1 MSLRQ
6 SVVLNALWGPLTFQ
20 DAAIM
25 TIAVPAALLHLA
37 PVNHTFVLATLVS
50 ITAAV
55 SMLVQPIG
63 GAFSDATRR
72 AGGRRR
78 TIIIAG
84 AVIDAI
90 CMLSLVPAHTVWVLA
105 AALIVATVGYNLC
118 AAGYQAMIP
127 EIVPREGW
135 GAASGIRGAITL
147 VGTVC
152 GLAVA
157 GATDSTTTFVVTASI
172 VFLGALTLFAV
183 PEGKWLEPEH
193 AHVRDWH
200 DFIVVFISRW
210 WIVFGLSLLMTFVLF
225 FFSDVLKVG
234 NPSAGTGLVAGC
246 ALLGA
251 IVSSIW
257 LGNLSD
263 KVPRK
268 IVVALAGL
276 PMALAAFGFAAF
288 PNERWILLF
297 AALFGLGYGGVLSTG
312 WALAIDA
319 MPQLRDIARDLGLW
333 GIAQNLPPVVAPF
346 AGWAL
351 LNHFG
356 GTSSL
361 FAYQMLFAVAG
372 VCFLIGS
379 ASVLWV
385 RGKPR

>member
-1 MSLRQ
+1 M
-6 SVVLNALWGPLTFQ
+6 PTC
-20 DAAIM
+20 
-25 TIAVPAALLHLA
+25 
-37 PVNHTFVLATLVS
+37 ATGTTS
-50 ITAAV
+50 SSSSSA
-55 SMLVQPIG
+55 
-63 GAFSDATRR
+63 
-72 AGGRRR
+72 AGGS
-78 TIIIAG
+78 
-84 AVIDAI
+84 
-90 CMLSLVPAHTVWVLA
+90 C
-105 AALIVATVGYNLC
+105 
-118 AAGYQAMIP
+118 
-127 EIVPREGW
+127 
-135 GAASGIRGAITL
+135 
-147 VGTVC
+147 
-152 GLAVA
+152 
-157 GATDSTTTFVVTASI
+157 
-172 VFLGALTLFAV
+172 
-183 PEGKWLEPEH
+183 
-193 AHVRDWH
+193 
-200 DFIVVFISRW
+200 
-210 WIVFGLSLLMTFVLF
+210 
-225 FFSDVLKVG
+225 
-234 NPSAGTGLVAGC
+234 SAGTGLVAGC

-268 IVVALAGL
+268 VVVALAGL